1 MQFLKYTMYTNNSQ
15 KNCTFKNLEKIL
27 KAWKNFTKKK
37 ATLNIEFT
45 RFNEL
50 VIKVQNKFLQQNKFC
65 LHLLFVEFTFTY
77 KNQSIKNDGVTDW
90 VV

>member
-1 MQFLKYTMYTNNSQ
+1 MYFQKPGKNS
-15 KNCTFKNLEKIL
+15 TSLEK
-27 KAWKNFTKKK
+27 FYKKK

-77 KNQSIKNDGVTDW
+77 KNQSIKNVGVGSLKLT
-90 VV
+90 VH